1 MTAATATLELLA
13 TRLRHAYETSDPTAP
28 LRGLPPGDS
37 AAAYADQPGET
48 ECWGLGSR
56 TVIGRSATWRRW
68 GVRGELP
75 AWR

>member
-1 MTAATATLELLA
+1 MTAATATIELL
-13 TRLRHAYETSDPTAP
+13 TTGLRLITISDPTAP
-28 LRGLPPGDS
+28 RRDLPPGDS

-68 GVRGELP
+68 GVRGDLP
-75 AWR
+75 AWP

>member
-37 AAAYADQPGET
+37 AAAYADQPGEN
-48 ECWGLGSR
+48 ERWGLESR

>member
-1 MTAATATLELLA
+1 MTAPTATIELL
-13 TRLRHAYETSDPTAP
+13 TTGLRLVTISDPTAP
-28 LRGLPPGDS
+28 RRDLPPGDS

-68 GVRGELP
+68 GVRGDLP
-75 AWR
+75 AWP

>member
-1 MTAATATLELLA
+1 MTAATATIELL
-13 TRLRHAYETSDPTAP
+13 TTGLRLVTISDPTAP
-28 LRGLPPGDS
+28 RRDLPPGDS

-68 GVRGELP
+68 GVRGDLP
-75 AWR
+75 AWP

>member
-1 MTAATATLELLA
+1 MTAATATIELL
-13 TRLRHAYETSDPTAP
+13 TTGLRLVTISDPTAP
-28 LRGLPPGDS
+28 RRDLPPGDS

-68 GVRGELP
+68 GVRGHLP
-75 AWR
+75 AWP